1 MKSPALSELRR
12 SLAAQ
17 NPTAAGKVSP
27 ARTAHVAGEEV
38 VDEQTLWTRATQ
50 GVTPIRTEDRIP
62 ETGLPRDKQV
72 LLQRRAAATGEDR
85 IEGYGISDTAAL
97 LNPVASEAVLA
108 FRRTGVQIGQF
119 KKLQDGQIPWRAAV
133 DLHGCTVE
141 TARQAVL
148 QLLADAA
155 AESLNVVKIV
165 HGKGYSQ
172 ETGGSL
178 LKTCVNGWLQQ
189 HPGVLAFCSAGARD
203 GGTGAVLVLLKR
215 QSPRA
220 DAG

>member
-1 MKSPALSELRR
+1 MKSPALSALRK

-17 NPTAAGKVSP
+17 NTATAGKASP
-27 ARTAHVAGEEV
+27 ARTAPDAKEEP
-38 VDEQTLWTRATQ
+38 VDEQTLWARATQ
-50 GVTPIRTEDRIP
+50 GVTPILTEGRIP
-62 ETGLPRDKQV
+62 ETGSPRDKQV
-72 LLQRRAAATGEDR
+72 MMQRRAAAIGEDK
-85 IEGYGISDTAAL
+85 IEGHGISDTAAL
-97 LNPVASEAVLA
+97 LHPVASEAVLA

-148 QLLADAA
+148 QLLAEAA
-155 AESLNVVKIV
+155 AENLNVVKIV

-215 QSPRA
+215 QSPRP